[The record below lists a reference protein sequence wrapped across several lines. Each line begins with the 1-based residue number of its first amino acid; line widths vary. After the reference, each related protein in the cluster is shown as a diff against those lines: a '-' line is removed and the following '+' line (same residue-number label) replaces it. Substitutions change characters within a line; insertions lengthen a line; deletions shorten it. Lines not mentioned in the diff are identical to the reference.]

1 MDFLKSFP
9 FYAFLCF
16 GQYFVAV
23 THALAVPASRNQSTC
38 DTVDQGYQ
46 CFSETSHLWGQYAP
60 FFSLANKSAISP
72 DVPAGCQV
80 TFAQV
85 LSRHGARYP
94 TDSKGKKYSA
104 LIEEIQQNATTF
116 KEKYAFLKTYNYSL
130 GADDLTPEGEQE
142 LVNSGVKFYQ
152 RYESLTRNIVP
163 FIRSSGSS
171 RVIASG
177 NKFIEGY
184 QSTKLKDPRAQPGH
198 SSPKIDVVISEASTS
213 NNTLDPGTCTVS
225 EDNELADDFEANFTA
240 TFVPS
245 IRQSLENNL
254 SGVALTDTEVTYL
267 MDLCSFDTI
276 STSTVDTKLSPFCD
290 LFTHE
295 KWINYDYLQ
304 SLNKYYGHGAGNPL
318 GPTQGVCY
326 ANELISRLTHSP
338 VHDYTSS
345 NHILDSSQDTFP
357 LNSTLY
363 ADFSLNNGI
372 ISILFA
378 WGLNKGTK
386 PLSSTTAEN
395 ITQTD
400 GFSSAWTVPFASR
413 MYVEMMQCQSE
424 QEPLVRVLV
433 NDRVVP
439 LHGCPVDALGRCTRD
454 SFVRGLS
461 FARSGGDW
469 AECFAKDEL

>member
-1 MDFLKSFP
+1 MGVS
-9 FYAFLCF
+9 
-16 GQYFVAV
+16 AV
-23 THALAVPASRNQSTC
+23 LLPLYLLSGVTSGLAVPASRNQSTC

-72 DVPAGCQV
+72 DVPAGCHV

-116 KEKYAFLKTYNYSL
+116 EGKYAFLKTYNYSL
-130 GADDLTPEGEQE
+130 GADDLTPFGEQE

-152 RYESLTRNIVP
+152 RYESLTRKIVP

-177 NKFIEGY
+177 NKFIEGF
-184 QSTKLKDPRAQPGH
+184 QSTKLKDPRAQPGQ

-213 NNTLDPGTCTVS
+213 NNTLDPGTCTVF
-225 EDNELADDFEANFTA
+225 EDSELADDIEANFTA

-245 IRQSLENNL
+245 IRQRLENDL
-254 SGVALTDTEVTYL
+254 SGVTLTDTEVTYL
-267 MDLCSFDTI
+267 MDMCSFDTI

-295 KWINYDYLQ
+295 EWINYDYLQ

-318 GPTQGVCY
+318 GPTQGVGY
-326 ANELISRLTHSP
+326 ANELIARLTHSP
-338 VHDYTSS
+338 VHDDTSS
-345 NHILDSSQDTFP
+345 NHTLDSNPATFP

-363 ADFSLNNGI
+363 ADFSHDNGI

-378 WGLNKGTK
+378 LGLYNGTK

-454 SFVRGLS
+454 SFVKGLS

-469 AECFAKDEL
+469 GECFA